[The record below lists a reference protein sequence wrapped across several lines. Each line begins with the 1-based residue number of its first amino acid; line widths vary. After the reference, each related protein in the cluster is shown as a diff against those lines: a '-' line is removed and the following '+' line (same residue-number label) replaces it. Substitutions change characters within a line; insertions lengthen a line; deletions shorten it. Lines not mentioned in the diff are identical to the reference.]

1 MERQKAAFI
10 ITKMADSTSNGTLDG
25 VPTLSQ
31 IFFTFLAIAISGFG
45 GVMPWA
51 HRMLVEKKG
60 WLSQEKFAEDVALA
74 QFLPGPNIINLSIVV
89 GSRWRGPL
97 GALVACVGLMIA
109 PIVLMMIF
117 GELYSRFGDASW
129 LNGPLEGLS
138 AWAVGLIVAMTA
150 KLARPMFHSRRYM
163 AIFFAAVAFV
173 AVGFLRVPLW
183 WALIALGP
191 LSVAAFWWRLR

>member
-1 MERQKAAFI
+1 MS
-10 ITKMADSTSNGTLDG
+10 DSTANGPLDQSS
-25 VPTLSQ
+25 VPTLSE
-31 IFFTFLAIAISGFG
+31 IFFAFLGIAISGFG

-51 HRMLVEKKG
+51 HRMLVERKK
-60 WLSQEKFAEDVALA
+60 WLSNEKFAEDVALA

-97 GALVACVGLMIA
+97 GALVACIGLMGI
-109 PIVLMMIF
+109 PVVLMMIA
-117 GELYSRFGDASW
+117 GELYLRYGDAAW

-150 KLARPMFHSRRYM
+150 KLATPMFRGRRYM
-163 AIFFAAVAFV
+163 AIAFAASAFIL
-173 AVGFLRVPLW
+173 VGFLRVPLW
-183 WALIALGP
+183 WALIGLAP